1 LRELRSP
8 KLAQNN
14 LLRWMELN
22 NQDGRY
28 NFLIS
33 EMKKNPDFT
42 LLDVLK
48 YLDKNSGDE
57 KFEPLKAR
65 LNRLTVLDEL

>member
-1 LRELRSP
+1 
-8 KLAQNN
+8 
-14 LLRWMELN
+14 MELN

-33 EMKKNPDFT
+33 EMKKNPDFS

-48 YLDKNSGDE
+48 YLDKNTGDD
-57 KFEPLKAR
+57 KFEPLRAR
-65 LNRLTVLDEL
+65 LNR